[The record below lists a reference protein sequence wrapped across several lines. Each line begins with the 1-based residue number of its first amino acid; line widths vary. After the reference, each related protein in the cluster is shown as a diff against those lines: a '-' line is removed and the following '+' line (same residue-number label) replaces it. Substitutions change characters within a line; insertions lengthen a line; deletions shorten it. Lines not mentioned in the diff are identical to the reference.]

1 MDEQRGMPTWEE
13 WKGMIRRYKELRKE
27 RALTK
32 EEEEHLDFLQQKAD
46 DWASD

>member
-13 WKGMIRRYKELRKE
+13 WKGMIRKYKELR
-27 RALTK
+27 K